1 MSGFQTIEFILS
13 RFGNQYEQAGSIRL
27 ISRNTVLGD
36 SLFRQFWIPK
46 TGLFGTR
53 NKLSSNHSAVL
64 DFYRCLC
71 IDRLNDQLETPA
83 KVHLLASL
91 LPLIRSNGAQ
101 GIFPDASVVT
111 PKNCPTQSE
120 FSAETL
126 EFQLK
131 ASEAE
136 QISVADFCNRN
147 REALEFPDFPDS
159 TFKLYWEFESELLGN
174 PTSRWWE
181 NPTAAYELV
190 EKRWLQWRDGFG
202 RRRGNKEKKDVL
214 NILSFECKAAFHQ
227 VYSALWVEMI
237 PNLIEDQDNQLFS
250 QRFHALWH
258 LDHRISI
265 PGHDRDVHLLH
276 GLALGLHP
284 ALGTMLKTE
293 TGSRLVG
300 EAVAAPEDTD
310 AQERFL
316 HASLVSLYLYAAAR
330 RSRTSQGNDVSN
342 FFLKG

>member
-1 MSGFQTIEFILS
+1 MSGFQTTKFILS
-13 RFGNQYEQAGSIRL
+13 RMGVQYEKAGSIKL
-27 ISRNTVLGD
+27 MSRQTVLGD

-53 NKLSSNHSAVL
+53 NKRSSNHSAVL
-64 DFYRCLC
+64 DFYRYHC
-71 IDRLNDQLETPA
+71 INRLNDRLETPA

-101 GIFPDASVVT
+101 DIFPDASVVT

-120 FSAETL
+120 FSAERL
-126 EFQLK
+126 ESQLR
-131 ASEAE
+131 ASDTE
-136 QISVADFCNRN
+136 QVSVVDFCNRN
-147 REALEFPDFPDS
+147 RKAIEFSEFPNT
-159 TFKLYWEFESELLGN
+159 TFKLYGEFESELLAN
-174 PTSRWWE
+174 ATSQWWQD
-181 NPTAAYELV
+181 PTAAYKLV
-190 EKRWLQWRDGFG
+190 EKTWLRWRDGFG
-202 RRRGNKEKKDVL
+202 RRSGNKEKKDVL

-227 VYSALWVEMI
+227 AYSALWVEMI
-237 PNLIEDQDNQLFS
+237 PYLIADKDNQLFS

-265 PGHDRDVHLLH
+265 PGHYRDVHLLH

-284 ALGTMLKTE
+284 AFGTMLKTK

-300 EAVAAPEDTD
+300 EAVAESEDID

-330 RSRTSQGNDVSN
+330 RSRITSVANVGNTI
-342 FFLKG
+342 